1 MSYCKSNIIIPTKNY
16 FLYRVYKNNQLNS
29 FNINN

>member
-16 FLYRVYKNNQLNS
+16 FLNKVNKNNLINSINLN
-29 FNINN
+29 N